1 MAHIKE
7 PKGVDFVIKSEPL
20 TDADRK
26 MISELR
32 QHILAYK
39 QKKHKVST
47 TKRKIISTKNKLVHS

>member
-1 MAHIKE
+1 MGHMKE

-26 MISELR
+26 MISE
-32 QHILAYK
+32 HILAYK
-39 QKKHKVST
+39 QKKNKVST